1 MKHMDNDGCRKIV
14 IVPMWD
20 HAYDIISYMTM
31 FVPIAVA
38 VVVGVLGWA
47 YQATKPPPPK
57 ICGSPDGPLVTSP
70 RVRLS
75 DGRHLAY
82 RETGVSKEEAKHKI
96 IVIHGFD
103 SSKDFNLPASQELI
117 EELGIYFLF
126 FDRAGYGDS
135 DPNPKRSVKSEAFD
149 IQELADKLQIGS
161 KFYVLGVSMG
171 AYPIWGCLKYIP
183 NRLSGAALVVP
194 FVHYWWPCFPSQLA
208 KEAFKTLA
216 VQDQWVFRVAYHA
229 PWLFYWW
236 MTQKWFPSLSTMTG
250 NMSIFSQ
257 PDLEM
262 LKKLS
267 EIPSAGQEKI
277 RQQGVHESLHRD
289 IMAGYSKWEFDPLD
303 INNPFPDNEGSVHIW
318 QGCQDKIIPYKLNRY
333 ISEKLPWIQYHEV
346 PERGHLLIFDK
357 KTCEDILRGL
367 LLG

>member
-1 MKHMDNDGCRKIV
+1 
-14 IVPMWD
+14 
-20 HAYDIISYMTM
+20 
-31 FVPIAVA
+31 
-38 VVVGVLGWA
+38 
-47 YQATKPPPPK
+47 
-57 ICGSPDGPLVTSP
+57 
-70 RVRLS
+70 
-75 DGRHLAY
+75 
-82 RETGVSKEEAKHKI
+82 
-96 IVIHGFD
+96 
-103 SSKDFNLPASQELI
+103 
-117 EELGIYFLF
+117 
-126 FDRAGYGDS
+126 
-135 DPNPKRSVKSEAFD
+135 
-149 IQELADKLQIGS
+149 
-161 KFYVLGVSMG
+161 MG

-208 KEAFKTLA
+208 KEAFKTLC

-236 MTQKWFPSLSTMTG
+236 MTQKWFPSLSIMAG

-289 IMAGYSKWEFDPLD
+289 IMAGY
-303 INNPFPDNEGSVHIW
+303 
-318 QGCQDKIIPYKLNRY
+318 QDKIIPYKLNRY
-333 ISEKLPWIQYHEV
+333 ISEKLPWIRYHEV
-346 PERGHLLIFDK
+346 PEGGHLLIFDQ

-367 LLG
+367 LPG